1 MNEIYKNYL
10 EHHGI
15 LGQKWGRKNGPPYPL
30 SAGAHSA
37 AEKKAGW
44 RKSLDKGGDKDKSSK
59 SSGKKAA
66 SVNDDTDDDVFAD
79 LNKLKTETPPSFKLP
94 MSNPSVQSYIK
105 RQELS
110 SKVNEKLS
118 SNDEWYR
125 LAKKIH
131 KENPDIDGNNID
143 ELKKHYTKDDVDR
156 ILEKSGYPS
165 SDSSRQYVEDF
176 IGKKYASYL
185 EDEDTN
191 GGQYYMNKYKR
202 NQELKHH
209 GILGQKHGVRNGPP
223 YPLSAGAHSA
233 AEKKAGWRQSL
244 GSYMKA
250 KKEKKRQAAVEA
262 HDAAKKDALESGD
275 ADRILK
281 YRKEFTNQELNDALN
296 RAKTVNSLRNETDSN
311 RLRDI
316 KKAMDTVKTIKDAV
330 NLGIDSVETARK
342 LKKTFTPEKKEKP
355 NDFEKSLQSS
365 LEQFGKMSV
374 DELMKTDTMKKLKDT
389 REAGEEYNKLKK
401 AVNKV
406 TDDDDKKK
414 DKK

>member
-44 RKSLDKGGDKDKSSK
+44 RKSLDKSGDKDKSSE
-59 SSGKKAA
+59 SRSRKAA
-66 SVNDDTDDDVFAD
+66 SVNDDSTKDRSRANSTTNTLADFAAKEGYAKNADDALKSIKSTNVK
-79 LNKLKTETPPSFKLP
+79 LNKNKDEF
-94 MSNPSVQSYIK
+94 I
-105 RQELS
+105 RDA
-110 SKVNEKLS
+110 VNGKGYPVL
-118 SNDEWYR
+118 
-125 LAKKIH
+125 
-131 KENPDIDGNNID
+131 KENPDDHSYIVRVNDVKRGVNALAAIKRDENGNADISVYAREGLIKQDLADKAIDILKD
-143 ELKKHYTKDDVDR
+143 TLEKELKIKHSDQ
-156 ILEKSGYPS
+156 LE
-165 SDSSRQYVEDF
+165 
-176 IGKKYASYL
+176 
-185 EDEDTN
+185 
-191 GGQYYMNKYKR
+191 
-202 NQELKHH
+202 HH

-275 ADRILK
+275 ADKILRF
-281 YRKEFTNQELNDALN
+281 RKELTNNELNDALN
-296 RAKTVNSLRNETDSN
+296 RARTVSNLRNETDSN
-311 RLRDI
+311 RLRDV
-316 KKAMDTVKTIKDAV
+316 KKAMDTVRTIKDAV

-355 NDFEKSLQSS
+355 NDFEKSLQNS